1 MGAPFLAGLARSGDF
16 VISDRG
22 PSMKKFLLLIA
33 LVALTI
39 PALAADSKTV
49 TYKSGDETVS
59 GVLYTPQGKGPFP
72 ALIVIHEYWGLN
84 DWVKE
89 QASKLADQGY
99 EALAIDLYRG
109 KVATT
114 PDEAHQIMRG
124 VPEDRAKRDLH
135 AAFEF
140 LGSQS
145 AVKKDRIG
153 AIGWCMGGGY
163 SLDVALQEPALAAS
177 VINYG
182 HLATD
187 SDALKKINAP
197 ILGLFGAQDRGIP
210 VADVRKFEETL
221 RQMGKKI
228 DIKIYDDAGHAF
240 ENPNNKAGYRESDAA
255 DARKRTLDFLAA
267 NLKK

>member
-1 MGAPFLAGLARSGDF
+1 MQR
-16 VISDRG
+16 
-22 PSMKKFLLLIA
+22 LL
-33 LVALTI
+33 LVALVVVTFTVSV
-39 PALAADSKTV
+39 LAAETKTV

-59 GVLYTPQGKGPFP
+59 GVLYTPAGKGPFP
-72 ALIVIHEYWGLN
+72 ALIVIHEWWGLN

-89 QASKLADQGY
+89 QADKLSSEGY
-99 EALAIDLYRG
+99 VTLAIDLYRG

-114 PDEAHQIMRG
+114 PDQAHEVMRG

-140 LGSQS
+140 LASQ
-145 AVKKDRIG
+145 ANVKKDRIG

-163 SLDVALQEPALAAS
+163 SLDVALQEPTLAAD

-187 SDALKKINAP
+187 PEALKKINAP
-197 ILGLFGAQDRGIP
+197 ILGLFGAQDQGIP
-210 VADVRKFEETL
+210 PADVRKFGETL
-221 RQMGKKI
+221 DRMGKKI

-240 ENPNNKAGYRESDAA
+240 ENPSNKNGYRAADAA
-255 DARKRTLDFLAA
+255 DAWQRTVVFLAD